1 LETAEISSGC
11 DWQVDVS
18 AACNIRRLIGLKLQ
32 LELIALQYISR
43 CSRVVIDYFHDVG
56 CAVLSLTE
64 IGSTFSPPLAATERV
79 SPRPIAASRGRTIHG
94 RQDQFHQ
101 G

>member
-32 LELIALQYISR
+32 LELIALQYN
-43 CSRVVIDYFHDVG
+43 
-56 CAVLSLTE
+56 
-64 IGSTFSPPLAATERV
+64 
-79 SPRPIAASRGRTIHG
+79 
-94 RQDQFHQ
+94 
-101 G
+101 